1 MPVSFLNE
9 YGTCE
14 YGQAAAFG
22 RKCDKPCHGVK
33 YHECECVSQER
44 ARNAMMALKN
54 GLAIGGGIVTGIA
67 AIGLISCLAAQ
78 RKSNVFM
85 GAAFGPGTHQ
95 QRALVRQYS
104 TNYAGGAT
112 ATTSA
117 VQMGSMPP
125 PMPVPV
131 AAPMTAVDAQGVPI
145 AAPVAVPVP
154 GQPVGY
160 ATPIMPMATAT
171 TVSTTTTVAAPYV
184 PTYARPFELAP
195 GRRVR
200 LKGLIKMARLNGT
213 TGCVVGYQPG
223 EENKSDVVVACDADM
238 GRRLA
243 LSVENVEMADVQVT
257 TVAAQPMS
265 GALAMTEPPVA
276 FGAAGVVAGA
286 LAATYAISVGD
297 RVQIHGL
304 IKCAR
309 LNGTQGTVT
318 GMQQNDLLVAL
329 DEDNGRVLA
338 LDIKCVTRASSPDG
352 QKRGIQFNRSK
363 NLLDSHGVGGES
375 QVNRFT

>member
-1 MPVSFLNE
+1 MWQSRPIGNVILKTLTLGKFCSVCRVLMHSIM
-9 YGTCE
+9 
-14 YGQAAAFG
+14 AFG
-22 RKCDKPCHGVK
+22 
-33 YHECECVSQER
+33 
-44 ARNAMMALKN
+44 M
-54 GLAIGGGIVTGIA
+54 
-67 AIGLISCLAAQ
+67 
-78 RKSNVFM
+78 SNLS
-85 GAAFGPGTHQ
+85 
-95 QRALVRQYS
+95 LV
-104 TNYAGGAT
+104 A
-112 ATTSA
+112 
-117 VQMGSMPP
+117 
-125 PMPVPV
+125 
-131 AAPMTAVDAQGVPI
+131 
-145 AAPVAVPVP
+145 
-154 GQPVGY
+154 
-160 ATPIMPMATAT
+160 
-171 TVSTTTTVAAPYV
+171 
-184 PTYARPFELAP
+184 YARPFELAP

-243 LSVENVEMADVQVT
+243 LSVENVEMADVQVNTVAAQPMSGALAMTEPPVAFGADVQVT

-338 LDIKCVTRASSPDG
+338 LDIKCVTRASSPG
-352 QKRGIQFNRSK
+352 QV
-363 NLLDSHGVGGES
+363 LVGGELRGDAVDS
-375 QVNRFT
+375 SWPMRNATAPPPPAWDMAGWLATIGLEDQPAVASALLALGVHSVADLQFVEEADLLATGVTLVAARKIAAAAALGASKG

>member
-1 MPVSFLNE
+1 MWQSRPIGNVILKTLTLGKFCSVCRVLMHSIM
-9 YGTCE
+9 
-14 YGQAAAFG
+14 AFG
-22 RKCDKPCHGVK
+22 
-33 YHECECVSQER
+33 
-44 ARNAMMALKN
+44 M
-54 GLAIGGGIVTGIA
+54 
-67 AIGLISCLAAQ
+67 
-78 RKSNVFM
+78 SNLS
-85 GAAFGPGTHQ
+85 
-95 QRALVRQYS
+95 LV
-104 TNYAGGAT
+104 A
-112 ATTSA
+112 
-117 VQMGSMPP
+117 
-125 PMPVPV
+125 
-131 AAPMTAVDAQGVPI
+131 
-145 AAPVAVPVP
+145 
-154 GQPVGY
+154 
-160 ATPIMPMATAT
+160 
-171 TVSTTTTVAAPYV
+171 
-184 PTYARPFELAP
+184 YARPFELAP

-243 LSVENVEMADVQVT
+243 LSVENVEMADVQVN

-338 LDIKCVTRASSPDG
+338 LDIKCVTRASSPG
-352 QKRGIQFNRSK
+352 QV
-363 NLLDSHGVGGES
+363 LVGGELRGDAVDS
-375 QVNRFT
+375 SWPMRNATAPPAPAWDMAGWLATIGLEDQPAVASALLALGVHSVADLQFVEEADLLATGVTLVAARKIAAAAALGASKG

>member
-1 MPVSFLNE
+1 MWQSRPIGNVILKTLTLGKFCSVCRVLMHSIM
-9 YGTCE
+9 
-14 YGQAAAFG
+14 AFG
-22 RKCDKPCHGVK
+22 
-33 YHECECVSQER
+33 
-44 ARNAMMALKN
+44 M
-54 GLAIGGGIVTGIA
+54 
-67 AIGLISCLAAQ
+67 
-78 RKSNVFM
+78 SNLS
-85 GAAFGPGTHQ
+85 
-95 QRALVRQYS
+95 LV
-104 TNYAGGAT
+104 A
-112 ATTSA
+112 
-117 VQMGSMPP
+117 
-125 PMPVPV
+125 
-131 AAPMTAVDAQGVPI
+131 
-145 AAPVAVPVP
+145 
-154 GQPVGY
+154 
-160 ATPIMPMATAT
+160 
-171 TVSTTTTVAAPYV
+171 
-184 PTYARPFELAP
+184 YARPFELAP

-338 LDIKCVTRASSPDG
+338 LDIKCVTRASSPG
-352 QKRGIQFNRSK
+352 QV
-363 NLLDSHGVGGES
+363 LVGGELRGDAVDS
-375 QVNRFT
+375 SWPMRNATAPPAPAWDMAGWLATIGLEDQPAVASALLALGVHSVADLQFVEEADLLATGVTLVAARKIAAAAALGASKG

>member
-1 MPVSFLNE
+1 MWQSRPIGNVILKTLTLGKFCSVCRVLMHSIM
-9 YGTCE
+9 
-14 YGQAAAFG
+14 AFG
-22 RKCDKPCHGVK
+22 
-33 YHECECVSQER
+33 
-44 ARNAMMALKN
+44 M
-54 GLAIGGGIVTGIA
+54 
-67 AIGLISCLAAQ
+67 
-78 RKSNVFM
+78 SNLS
-85 GAAFGPGTHQ
+85 
-95 QRALVRQYS
+95 LV
-104 TNYAGGAT
+104 A
-112 ATTSA
+112 
-117 VQMGSMPP
+117 
-125 PMPVPV
+125 
-131 AAPMTAVDAQGVPI
+131 
-145 AAPVAVPVP
+145 
-154 GQPVGY
+154 
-160 ATPIMPMATAT
+160 
-171 TVSTTTTVAAPYV
+171 
-184 PTYARPFELAP
+184 YARPFELAP

-338 LDIKCVTRASSPDG
+338 LDIKCVTRASSPG
-352 QKRGIQFNRSK
+352 QV
-363 NLLDSHGVGGES
+363 LVGGELRGDAVDS
-375 QVNRFT
+375 SWPMRNATAPPPPAWDMA

>member
-1 MPVSFLNE
+1 MWQSRPIGNVILKTLTLGKFCSVCRVLMHSIM
-9 YGTCE
+9 
-14 YGQAAAFG
+14 AFG
-22 RKCDKPCHGVK
+22 
-33 YHECECVSQER
+33 
-44 ARNAMMALKN
+44 M
-54 GLAIGGGIVTGIA
+54 
-67 AIGLISCLAAQ
+67 
-78 RKSNVFM
+78 SNLS
-85 GAAFGPGTHQ
+85 
-95 QRALVRQYS
+95 LV
-104 TNYAGGAT
+104 A
-112 ATTSA
+112 
-117 VQMGSMPP
+117 
-125 PMPVPV
+125 
-131 AAPMTAVDAQGVPI
+131 
-145 AAPVAVPVP
+145 
-154 GQPVGY
+154 
-160 ATPIMPMATAT
+160 
-171 TVSTTTTVAAPYV
+171 
-184 PTYARPFELAP
+184 YARPFELAP

-243 LSVENVEMADVQVT
+243 LSVENVEMADVQVN

-338 LDIKCVTRASSPDG
+338 LDIKCVTRASSPG
-352 QKRGIQFNRSK
+352 QV
-363 NLLDSHGVGGES
+363 LVGGELRGDAVDS
-375 QVNRFT
+375 SWPMMRNATAPPAPAWDMAGWLATIGLEDQPAVASALLALGVHSVADLQFVEEADLLATGVTLVAARKIAAAAALGASKG

>member
-1 MPVSFLNE
+1 MWQSRPIGNVILKTLTLGKFCSVCRVLMHSIM
-9 YGTCE
+9 
-14 YGQAAAFG
+14 AFG
-22 RKCDKPCHGVK
+22 
-33 YHECECVSQER
+33 
-44 ARNAMMALKN
+44 M
-54 GLAIGGGIVTGIA
+54 
-67 AIGLISCLAAQ
+67 
-78 RKSNVFM
+78 SNLS
-85 GAAFGPGTHQ
+85 
-95 QRALVRQYS
+95 LV
-104 TNYAGGAT
+104 A
-112 ATTSA
+112 
-117 VQMGSMPP
+117 
-125 PMPVPV
+125 
-131 AAPMTAVDAQGVPI
+131 
-145 AAPVAVPVP
+145 
-154 GQPVGY
+154 
-160 ATPIMPMATAT
+160 
-171 TVSTTTTVAAPYV
+171 
-184 PTYARPFELAP
+184 YARPFELAP

-243 LSVENVEMADVQVT
+243 LSVENVEMADVQVN

-338 LDIKCVTRASSPDG
+338 LDIKCVTRASSPG
-352 QKRGIQFNRSK
+352 QV
-363 NLLDSHGVGGES
+363 LVGGELRGDAVDS
-375 QVNRFT
+375 SWPMRNATAPPPPAWDMAGWLATIGLEDQPAVASALLALGVHSVADLQFVEEADLLATGVTLVAARKIAAAAALGASKG